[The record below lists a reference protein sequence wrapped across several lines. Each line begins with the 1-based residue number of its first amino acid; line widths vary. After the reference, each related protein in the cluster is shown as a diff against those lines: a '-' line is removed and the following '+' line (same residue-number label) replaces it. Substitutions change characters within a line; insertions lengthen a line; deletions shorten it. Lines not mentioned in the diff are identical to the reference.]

1 MSKIKVELEVMNSE
15 YCDSTD
21 GACKLCMEDGQGVY
35 YCALFDTDLEIDEK
49 NNCFCKRCEQCKQ
62 AEVEE

>member
-21 GACKLCMEDGQGVY
+21 GACKLCMEDG
-35 YCALFDTDLEIDEK
+35 
-49 NNCFCKRCEQCKQ
+49 
-62 AEVEE
+62 